1 MNENIL
7 VPIEQAGQRVLL
19 TSQLA
24 ESYET
29 FTHCRLPPYLA
40 ASIVIL
46 LPSILIACGTD
57 SNRSCSDCHGSALT

>member
-7 VPIEQAGQRVLL
+7 VPIEQEGQRVLL

-29 FTHCRLPPYLA
+29 TPEIISNNFNRNKVRYEAGTH
-40 ASIVIL
+40 
-46 LPSILIACGTD
+46 
-57 SNRSCSDCHGSALT
+57 